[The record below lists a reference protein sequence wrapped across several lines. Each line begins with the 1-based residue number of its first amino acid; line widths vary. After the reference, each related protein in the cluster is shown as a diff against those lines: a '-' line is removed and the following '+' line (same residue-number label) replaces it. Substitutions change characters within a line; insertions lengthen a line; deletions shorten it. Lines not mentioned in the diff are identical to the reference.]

1 MEDLYFYFSAM
12 AKRFVLNHIKK
23 YLDRCYSCDYLSG
36 HVDGILKLNHNTK
49 SQNRTVTYASN
60 CF

>member
-36 HVDGILKLNHNTK
+36 LVDGI
-49 SQNRTVTYASN
+49 
-60 CF
+60 